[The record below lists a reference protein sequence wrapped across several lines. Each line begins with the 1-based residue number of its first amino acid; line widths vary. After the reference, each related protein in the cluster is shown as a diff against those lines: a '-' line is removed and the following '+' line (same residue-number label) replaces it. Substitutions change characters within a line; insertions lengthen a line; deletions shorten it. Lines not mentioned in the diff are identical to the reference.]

1 MIKVKSTKIT
11 DFKNGIRGYFKLT
24 DGSKTKFEI
33 DRQGEWYQWGNT
45 TDNLTL
51 TVPKIYN
58 IINTLIFD
66 DK

>member
-11 DFKNGIRGYFKLT
+11 NIKNGIRGYFKLT
-24 DGSKTKFEI
+24 DGSKTNFEI
-33 DRQGEWYQWGNT
+33 DKQGEWYQWGNT

-51 TVPKIYN
+51 TVPRIYN